1 MARWLRLGLA
11 LLFESI
17 LLGLLG
23 IWLGRW
29 MTPLPRTASLGVA
42 AIHWMR
48 PIVRAPIKTRVHV
61 RAMPRRVG
69 RVSPPRMPSLA
80 AFETPSAWGRVL
92 RLLRKSLKQGNGVH
106 IPEVQ
111 SGAGGWGHVVPVQIP
126 IPGAGGLFATG
137 LRVIQTHLACPRV
150 FRYYHRAHMHPGYQW
165 IAGRVNTSGRV
176 ISVRDFRRFRVSKAH
191 ANDVLAFVRKWRFAP
206 LRINGHPTWF
216 HIVAVV
222 WWGVGRVG
230 GGGGVIHLR
239 HPLFPGH
246 RTRCFRVS
254 SDIYGDVFYNK
265 VPNHDR
271 VMPHWILYP
280 LKGHHPLAV
289 LLAWGPDP
297 TLGIAQAVA
306 LFLRQLQNKH

>member
-11 LLFESI
+11 LFVESI

-29 MTPLPRTASLGVA
+29 MTPLPRTASLGVT

-80 AFETPSAWGRVL
+80 AFETPSAWGHVL

-111 SGAGGWGHVVPVQIP
+111 SGAGGLAHVVPVQIP
-126 IPGAGGLFATG
+126 IPGAGGLFTTG
-137 LRVIQTHLACPRV
+137 LRVIQTHLACYQP
-150 FRYYHRAHMHPGYQW
+150 FAFKYIAHRGYQW

-176 ISVRDFRRFRVSKAH
+176 ISVRDFRRFRVSRAH
-191 ANDVLAFVRKWRFAP
+191 ATAYLTLVRKWRFAP

-216 HIVAVV
+216 HIVVV
-222 WWGVGRVG
+222 IWWGPGIR
-230 GGGGVIHLR
+230 VIHLR

-246 RTRCFRVS
+246 RSRCFRFS
-254 SDIYGDVFYNK
+254 FDIYGDVFYSR
-265 VPNHDR
+265 VPNRDR

-289 LLAWGPDP
+289 LLAAGPDP

>member
-42 AIHWMR
+42 TIHWMR

-246 RTRCFRVS
+246 RTRCFRFS
-254 SDIYGDVFYNK
+254 FDIYGDVFYSR
-265 VPNHDR
+265 VPNRDR

-289 LLAWGPDP
+289 LLAAGPDP